1 MVGGINFLALG
12 EILVVSLVAAN
23 ALVFFFGLFVDG
35 YTRFGEAHAQEG
47 RSGAP
52 QAALAVV
59 SLLICAAII
68 VAGIYATISK

>member
-12 EILVVSLVAAN
+12 EILVVSLLAAN

-35 YTRFGEAHAQEG
+35 YTRFGVVRTEG
-47 RSGAP
+47 RSGAW

-59 SLLICAAII
+59 SLLVCVAII
-68 VAGIYATISK
+68 VAGIYAMISK